1 MEKAIMNGAASGSIG
16 ETRVSVFR
24 NVMSNGSK
32 DMSVEERCKVYSAY
46 RGEPQEMSLREFLE
60 LGEKYR
66 DVIERLRSCE
76 DKEARNRIKRME
88 LPCATI
94 SATFV
99 SRASAKAV
107 EEKLKRYNSL
117 MVLDFDNLE
126 DPVAAKKELSRLPFF
141 WYIGLSVGG
150 RGLFG
155 IVQLETDDFRE
166 HKRYFNALRKEL
178 DLLGY
183 EVDKACCDVTR
194 LRVVSYDPDGYF
206 NEGCEVFCIDDE
218 EDEGPVYSAVPRVE
232 KVADKVSRVELYVQ
246 EWEKRRVPLDDYQDW
261 MTMGMALA
269 SAGEECRKLFHRISV
284 FSSKYDREDTD
295 RKFDGF
301 LENTRGVSG
310 SGVSFISVMSMGRF
324 RIVCRIMRVS
334 GFRWRFCRGRCRGLC
349 LTLIIFRTSLS
360 IILLRRCCLWRV
372 QLVEIRL

>member
-1 MEKAIMNGAASGSIG
+1 MERRVSYEAIRSSVGD
-16 ETRVSVFR
+16 TLVSVFP
-24 NVMSNGSK
+24 NIIMKLPAAMSMQDKSEAYN
-32 DMSVEERCKVYSAY
+32 SALNS
-46 RGEPQEMSLREFLE
+46 PQEMSLLEFLG

-76 DKEARNRIKRME
+76 DKEARNRIKRTE

-126 DPVAAKKELSRLPFF
+126 DPVAAKKELSQLPFF

-155 IVQLETDDFRE
+155 IVPLETDDFRE

-178 DLLGY
+178 DLFGY
-183 EVDKACCDVTR
+183 EADKACCDVTR

-206 NEGCEVFCIDDE
+206 NEECEVFCIDDE
-218 EDEGPVYSAVPRVE
+218 EDEGPVYSAVPR
-232 KVADKVSRVELYVQ
+232 A
-246 EWEKRRVPLDDYQDW
+246 
-261 MTMGMALA
+261 
-269 SAGEECRKLFHRISV
+269 
-284 FSSKYDREDTD
+284 
-295 RKFDGF
+295 
-301 LENTRGVSG
+301 
-310 SGVSFISVMSMGRF
+310 
-324 RIVCRIMRVS
+324 
-334 GFRWRFCRGRCRGLC
+334 
-349 LTLIIFRTSLS
+349 
-360 IILLRRCCLWRV
+360 
-372 QLVEIRL
+372 

>member
-1 MEKAIMNGAASGSIG
+1 MGKAIMNGAASGSIG
-16 ETRVSVFR
+16 EPRVSVFR

-32 DMSVEERCKVYSAY
+32 DMSVEERCKVYSGS
-46 RGEPQEMSLREFLE
+46 RGEPQEMSLREFLG

-76 DKEARNRIKRME
+76 NKEARNRIKRTE

-126 DPVAAKKELSRLPFF
+126 DPVAAKKELSHLQFF
-141 WYIGLSVGG
+141 WSIGLSVGG

-155 IVQLETDDFRE
+155 IVPLETDDFRE

-178 DLLGY
+178 DLFGY
-183 EVDKACCDVTR
+183 EVDKVCCDVTR

-206 NEGCEVFCIDDE
+206 NEECEVFCIDDE
-218 EDEGPVYSAVPRVE
+218 EDEGPVYSAVPR
-232 KVADKVSRVELYVQ
+232 A
-246 EWEKRRVPLDDYQDW
+246 
-261 MTMGMALA
+261 
-269 SAGEECRKLFHRISV
+269 
-284 FSSKYDREDTD
+284 
-295 RKFDGF
+295 
-301 LENTRGVSG
+301 
-310 SGVSFISVMSMGRF
+310 
-324 RIVCRIMRVS
+324 
-334 GFRWRFCRGRCRGLC
+334 
-349 LTLIIFRTSLS
+349 
-360 IILLRRCCLWRV
+360 
-372 QLVEIRL
+372 

>member
-1 MEKAIMNGAASGSIG
+1 MGKAVLNGAESGSIG
-16 ETRVSVFR
+16 DTRVSVFR

-32 DMSVEERCKVYSAY
+32 DMSVEERCMVYSSS

-76 DKEARNRIKRME
+76 DKETRNKIKRTE

-99 SRASAKAV
+99 SRASTKAV

-126 DPVAAKKELSRLPFF
+126 DPVAAKKELSQLPFF

-155 IVQLETDDFRE
+155 IVPLETDDFRE

-178 DLLGY
+178 DLFGY

-194 LRVVSYDPDGYF
+194 LRVVSYDPDAYF
-206 NEGCEVFCIDDE
+206 NENCELFCIDE
-218 EDEGPVYSAVPRVE
+218 MEDDGGEIYSSAPAAERPQ
-232 KVADKVSRVELYVQ
+232 DKSSRIELY
-246 EWEKRRVPLDDYQDW
+246 
-261 MTMGMALA
+261 
-269 SAGEECRKLFHRISV
+269 
-284 FSSKYDREDTD
+284 
-295 RKFDGF
+295 
-301 LENTRGVSG
+301 
-310 SGVSFISVMSMGRF
+310 
-324 RIVCRIMRVS
+324 
-334 GFRWRFCRGRCRGLC
+334 
-349 LTLIIFRTSLS
+349 
-360 IILLRRCCLWRV
+360 
-372 QLVEIRL
+372 LVL